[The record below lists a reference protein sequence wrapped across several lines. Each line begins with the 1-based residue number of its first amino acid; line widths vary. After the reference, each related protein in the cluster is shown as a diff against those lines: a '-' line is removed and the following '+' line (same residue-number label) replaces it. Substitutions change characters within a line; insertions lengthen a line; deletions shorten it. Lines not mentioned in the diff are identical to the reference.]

1 MTDFPHPHIR
11 VDSDGP
17 VLRITLCNPDHRNTQ
32 TPTFWTALGGIS
44 TRIDS
49 SVRVVV
55 LSAEGP
61 AFSAGLDRR
70 ILVPGGMP
78 GEPDVMAV
86 AAASAQGMAEVTA
99 PYQRAFAV
107 WREVP
112 PIVVAAVQGY
122 AIGAGFQLALAA
134 DLRVVADNVKFAMR
148 ETSLGMVPDLAG
160 SGTLVHLVG
169 YSRALEICA
178 TGRYVEADEAV
189 RLGLANLAVPAAH
202 LPSATEDLVAA
213 LLAAP
218 NASLFAL
225 KPLLRQAISAAPE
238 EQMRNERDSQGKLI
252 HVMANLFGASAGRLM
267 GE

>member
-99 PYQRAFAV
+99 PYQRAFAFA
-107 WREVP
+107 P
-112 PIVVAAVQGY
+112 SIAV
-122 AIGAGFQLALAA
+122 
-134 DLRVVADNVKFAMR
+134 
-148 ETSLGMVPDLAG
+148 
-160 SGTLVHLVG
+160 
-169 YSRALEICA
+169 
-178 TGRYVEADEAV
+178 
-189 RLGLANLAVPAAH
+189 
-202 LPSATEDLVAA
+202 LPSQ
-213 LLAAP
+213 P
-218 NASLFAL
+218 NRRVSSPNRAHPRPSPRLRTFA
-225 KPLLRQAISAAPE
+225 
-238 EQMRNERDSQGKLI
+238 
-252 HVMANLFGASAGRLM
+252 F
-267 GE
+267 